1 VKPIAEAENSFEI
14 VQHETFAPVL
24 YLLKY
29 SGTVE
34 NALELQNGVAQG
46 LSSAI
51 MTNNLRE
58 AEHFLSVAG
67 SDCGIANVNIGTC
80 AEIGGALVVKRNG
93 GGRESGSDAWKVYMS
108 SNQYNQLWNLFAFG
122 TRNKV

>member
-1 VKPIAEAENSFEI
+1 MLR
-14 VQHETFAPVL
+14 ETCNWKQKIHLKCTTRNFAPVL

-67 SDCGIANVNIGTC
+67 SDCGIEC
-80 AEIGGALVVKRNG
+80 KHRNF
-93 GGRESGSDAWKVYMS
+93 RC
-108 SNQYNQLWNLFAFG
+108 
-122 TRNKV
+122 

>member
-1 VKPIAEAENSFEI
+1 LKF
-14 VQHETFAPVL
+14 VQRNFAPVL

-58 AEHFLSVAG
+58 AEHFLSVG
-67 SDCGIANVNIGTC
+67 SDCGIECKHGTSV
-80 AEIGGALVVKRNG
+80 LK
-93 GGRESGSDAWKVYMS
+93 
-108 SNQYNQLWNLFAFG
+108 
-122 TRNKV
+122 

>member
-1 VKPIAEAENSFEI
+1 MYNSALTRVEEGGKILVEGGVLSGEGYESGCYVKPAIAEAENSFEI
-14 VQHETFAPVL
+14 VQRNFAPVL

-67 SDCGIANVNIGTC
+67 SDCGIECKHGTSV
-80 AEIGGALVVKRNG
+80 LK
-93 GGRESGSDAWKVYMS
+93 
-108 SNQYNQLWNLFAFG
+108 
-122 TRNKV
+122 